1 MPSDLPGDPPAD
13 AALPPAQAPSGHHTT
28 LETLA
33 DVTLAP
39 VQELRHSPRW
49 LRLAMAAHLLSTFAT
64 GLVALYIDLGDWL
77 VYLAMGVA
85 TNILAG
91 NFMRW
96 RRNAGLLRRTILT
109 LLALATTGIWGNLL
123 IDRAVSPL
131 IGTAAGAT
139 PWFWVPVALLVAAS
153 VLLLAHLITSLRH
166 DRRIPLRQ
174 SVDPQG

>member
-1 MPSDLPGDPPAD
+1 MEPPTESASDLPAAPPASD
-13 AALPPAQAPSGHHTT
+13 APSGHHTT

-33 DVTLAP
+33 EVTLAP

-64 GLVALYIDLGDWL
+64 GLVALYVDLGDWL

-96 RRNAGLLRRTILT
+96 RRNAGIFRRTVLT
-109 LLALATTGIWGNLL
+109 LLALATTSVWGNLL

-131 IGTAAGAT
+131 VGTAAGAT
-139 PWFWVPVALLVAAS
+139 PWFWVPVGLLVAAS
-153 VLLLAHLITSLRH
+153 LLLVLHLVTSVRH
-166 DRRIPLRQ
+166 DRKIALRQ
-174 SVDPQG
+174 SLDPQG